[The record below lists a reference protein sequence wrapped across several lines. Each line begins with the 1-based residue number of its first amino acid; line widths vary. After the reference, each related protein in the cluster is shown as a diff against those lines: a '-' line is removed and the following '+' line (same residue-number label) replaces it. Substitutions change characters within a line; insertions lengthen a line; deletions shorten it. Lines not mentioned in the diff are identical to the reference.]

1 MSFITLENVSK
12 WYIEENGNRV
22 IVFKDLNLSIDKG
35 LFVSIIGESGS
46 GKTTLLNIIGA
57 IDNINEGRVIIDNQ
71 VITELDEDK
80 LAEFRNKKIG
90 FVFQNHFLLKGFS
103 VMENLMIPALINK
116 RFNQREFLEKAKELL
131 ELLGI
136 EDKLH
141 RGIDELSG
149 GERQRVSIA
158 RALINDPDIIIADE
172 PTGNLDPKNS
182 EIVFSLF
189 YNIVKNLG
197 KTCIMATHN
206 LHLSEKTD
214 MVINL
219 QELTYITKI

>member
-206 LHLSEKTD
+206 LHLAEKTD

>member
-1 MSFITLENVSK
+1 
-12 WYIEENGNRV
+12 
-22 IVFKDLNLSIDKG
+22 
-35 LFVSIIGESGS
+35 
-46 GKTTLLNIIGA
+46 
-57 IDNINEGRVIIDNQ
+57 
-71 VITELDEDK
+71 
-80 LAEFRNKKIG
+80 
-90 FVFQNHFLLKGFS
+90 
-103 VMENLMIPALINK
+103 MENLMIPALINK

-206 LHLSEKTD
+206 LHLAEKTD

-219 QELTYITKI
+219 QELTYITKIWNIHNKSDLLIRTSPRGDGNYNKEVLW